1 MAANV
6 NNYISAGNAAV
17 RKAVKIRKALADN
30 KPRYGKMGE
39 EAVTQ
44 AAKNVANV
52 AQNNALMAQTSM
64 DAKRSM
70 YETDLK
76 IKTEKA
82 VANAKK
88 GARKAGMLAG
98 GVALLGAGAMQ
109 MNKKEEPNEMLA
121 TTQSMIDKLNNKI
134 GDSETA
140 INTAQSNLDAL
151 KNGDKPTT
159 DTTDST
165 SSTTDSSQP
174 TSTTKPDTE
183 TAPVPK
189 GDVATTLG
197 GSNSIFSQAADIT
210 GKYES
215 DSSGG
220 YNAYNLGGSK
230 GGTVAHGSGNSA
242 DGKQFGGS
250 LTSMSIGKIKQ
261 LQASGKLHAAGRFQF
276 IGNSLPEAAQFAG
289 LSDNDVFS
297 PENQNKMF
305 MAFGK
310 KYGSGRWVGL
320 DKATPEE
327 RAIVKQAFSQYQN

>member
-1 MAANV
+1 
-6 NNYISAGNAAV
+6 
-17 RKAVKIRKALADN
+17 
-30 KPRYGKMGE
+30 
-39 EAVTQ
+39 
-44 AAKNVANV
+44 
-52 AQNNALMAQTSM
+52 M

-151 KNGDKPTT
+151 KSGDKPTT

-189 GDVATTLG
+189 GDT
-197 GSNSIFSQAADIT
+197 SQPT
-210 GKYES
+210 
-215 DSSGG
+215 SSGG
-220 YNAYNLGGSK
+220 GGATASPDFK
-230 GGTVAHGSGNSA
+230 GIVNMAKTGGAKFPELVAAQWALESGW
-242 DGKQFGGS
+242 GK
-250 LTSMSIGKIKQ
+250 TP
-261 LQASGKLHAAGRFQF
+261 SGK
-276 IGNSLPEAAQFAG
+276 N
-289 LSDNDVFS
+289 NY
-297 PENQNKMF
+297 
-305 MAFGK
+305 FGI
-310 KYGSGRWVGL
+310 
-320 DKATPEE
+320 KATPSESSTSKPTWE
-327 RAIVKQAFSQYQN
+327 VENGQETPNTPLSLIHI